1 MQLDQVLRFDDSSFE
16 LFLYYG
22 QVNDKKSSFS
32 IEVPLTIS
40 FHSIIQWI
48 LTWYS
53 LSFLK
58 VTMAYSDTYASSYST
73 SVLVNDVDLT
83 VTCGN
88 TTFYPNEWEWWILF
102 TFRLSEADHY
112 NNVEVTSLSE
122 EQLQAACKDPEQG
135 KAIITVTSHSL
146 STKYQPVSIVITGD
160 FKFESVTVTDDKTK
174 DYKDVPSKI
183 YNTEVIMMIVVAV
196 IVVCAI
202 VYCIM

>member
-1 MQLDQVLRFDDSSFE
+1 M
-16 LFLYYG
+16 
-22 QVNDKKSSFS
+22 
-32 IEVPLTIS
+32 
-40 FHSIIQWI
+40 
-48 LTWYS
+48 
-53 LSFLK
+53 
-58 VTMAYSDTYASSYST
+58 
-73 SVLVNDVDLT
+73 
-83 VTCGN
+83 
-88 TTFYPNEWEWWILF
+88 
-102 TFRLSEADHY
+102 SEADHY